1 MEALVKVG
9 MGLCMAAL
17 LVLAALIW
25 SDRGRRR

>member
-17 LVLAALIW
+17 LVLAAWIW
-25 SDRGRRR
+25 TDRGK